1 MEKIS
6 FERHVHE
13 SANDNS
19 LSRDISQKSTE
30 TKFMQQRDMWCYE
43 CPHCTV
49 GWFQQDGTTFLIS
62 LFALKRLKTD
72 FGDKFISYRTEL
84 PWLAISPDLWPLEYF
99 LWKVCEIQS
108 KIHYSINTANSRS
121 RIWEFEKSILNNFKK
136 RIDLCIKTTSR
147 TFWTFVKKNSM
158 IYLFIYLIGLISYVD
173 YFLSVRVYIFYHFLV
188 SCFIRTVVSFFNS
201 QFF

>member
-6 FERHVHE
+6 FERRVHE
-13 SANDNS
+13 SANDKS

-30 TKFMQQRDMWCYE
+30 TEFMQQRDMWCYE

-72 FGDKFISYRTEL
+72 FGDKYISYRTEL

-108 KIHYSINTANSRS
+108 KIHSSINTANSRS
-121 RIWEFEKSILNNFKK
+121 RILEFEESILNNFKK
-136 RIDLCIKTTSR
+136 RIDLCIKTTSC
-147 TFWTFVKKNSM
+147 TFWTFVKKKLQDLPFHIFNWFNFLRWLLSECKS
-158 IYLFIYLIGLISYVD
+158 I
-173 YFLSVRVYIFYHFLV
+173 YFLPLFCVMLYKNSG
-188 SCFIRTVVSFFNS
+188 FF
-201 QFF
+201 F